1 MSFILRRILFYIVA
15 FLVAASINFML
26 PRLMPGNPIDIMFAN
41 AGNTLPP
48 EAKKALAETFGFV
61 ERPLYEEYFIY
72 LKSVFSWDF
81 GISIKYYPLT
91 VLDVLMMALPWTLF
105 LAGTSVIL
113 AFCIGSMLGVYAAWK
128 RGSWFDSLV
137 SPSAL
142 AVQSV
147 PALVVAITTLY
158 VFGLV
163 LQWLPTGYAYA
174 PALDPGWTWSYFGS
188 IAYHAIMPVGTLAFV
203 SLGGYLIT
211 MRNNMIGQLGEEHV
225 VMGHAK
231 GLTDSRV
238 RYNYAARNA
247 LLPSMTAFALSL
259 GSVMGG
265 SLIIEIVFN
274 YPGLGNLLFQGI
286 IARDYPLI
294 QGQLI
299 IMTLAMLTANLL
311 IDFIYIFLDPRL
323 RKA

>member
-1 MSFILRRILFYIVA
+1 MSFIIRRIMFYLVA
-15 FLVAASINFML
+15 FLVAATINFLL
-26 PRLMPGNPIDIMFAN
+26 PRLMPGNPIDIMFAS
-41 AGNTLPP
+41 AGNTMPP

-61 ERPLYEEYFIY
+61 ERPLIEEYFIY
-72 LKSVFSWDF
+72 LKSVFTWDF
-81 GISIKYYPLT
+81 GVSIKKYPLS
-91 VLDVLMMALPWTLF
+91 VMDVLMQALPWTLF

-113 AFCIGSMLGVYAAWK
+113 AFCIGSLLGIYAAWK
-128 RGSWFDSLV
+128 RGSGFDSV
-137 SPSAL
+137 ISPSAL

-147 PALVVAITTLY
+147 PPLVIGIITLY

-163 LQWLPTGYAYA
+163 LKLLPTSYAYD
-174 PALDPGWTWSYFGS
+174 PSIDPGFTWEYLSSVG
-188 IAYHAIMPVGTLAFV
+188 YHALMPIGTLAFV
-203 SLGGYLIT
+203 SIGGYLIT

-231 GLTDSRV
+231 GLTDKRV

-259 GSVMGG
+259 GSVLGG

-274 YPGLGNLLFQGI
+274 YPGLGNILFQGI

-311 IDFIYIFLDPRL
+311 VDFIYIFLDPRL

>member
-311 IDFIYIFLDPRL
+311 IDFIYIFL
-323 RKA
+323 

>member
-15 FLVAASINFML
+15 FLVAASINFLL

-41 AGNTLPP
+41 AGNSMPP
-48 EAKKALAETFGFV
+48 EAKKALAATFGFV
-61 ERPLYEEYFIY
+61 DRPLHEEYFLY

-81 GISIKYYPLT
+81 GVSIKKYPQS
-91 VLDVLMMALPWTLF
+91 VLDVLMRALPWTLF
-105 LAGTSVIL
+105 LAGTSVVL

-128 RGSWFDSLV
+128 RGGAFDSIV

-142 AVQSV
+142 AIQSI
-147 PALVVAITTLY
+147 PALVIAITTLFI
-158 VFGLV
+158 FGVGLE
-163 LQWLPTGYAYA
+163 WLPTSYAYK
-174 PALDPGWTWSYFGS
+174 PSLDPGWNWEYISS
-188 IAYHAIMPVGTLAFV
+188 VLYHALMPVTTLAFV
-203 SLGGYLIT
+203 SIGGYLIT

-231 GLTDSRV
+231 GLTDARV

-265 SLIIEIVFN
+265 SLITEIVFN
-274 YPGLGNLLFQGI
+274 YPGLGNILFQGI

>member
-1 MSFILRRILFYIVA
+1 L
-15 FLVAASINFML
+15 
-26 PRLMPGNPIDIMFAN
+26 
-41 AGNTLPP
+41 
-48 EAKKALAETFGFV
+48 
-61 ERPLYEEYFIY
+61 
-72 LKSVFSWDF
+72 
-81 GISIKYYPLT
+81 GI
-91 VLDVLMMALPWTLF
+91 F
-105 LAGTSVIL
+105 
-113 AFCIGSMLGVYAAWK
+113 AAWR
-128 RGSWFDSLV
+128 RGGAFDSTI
-137 SPSAL
+137 SPTAL

-147 PALVVAITTLY
+147 PALVIAITALY

-163 LQWLPTGYAYA
+163 LEWLPISYAYN
-174 PALDPGWTWSYFGS
+174 PALDPGFTWEYISSVFM
-188 IAYHAIMPVGTLAFV
+188 HAIMPITTLAFV
-203 SLGGYLIT
+203 SIGGYLIT

-231 GLTDSRV
+231 GLTDRRV

-265 SLIIEIVFN
+265 SLITEIVFN
-274 YPGLGNLLFQGI
+274 YPGLGNVLFQGI

-311 IDFIYIFLDPRL
+311 VDFIYIFLDPRL

>member
-188 IAYHAIMPVGTLAFV
+188 VAYHALMPVGTLAFV

>member
-1 MSFILRRILFYIVA
+1 MSFIFRRILFYIVA
-15 FLVAASINFML
+15 FLVAATINFLL

-41 AGNTLPP
+41 ASNSLPP
-48 EAKKALAETFGFV
+48 EAKKALAETFGLV
-61 ERPLYEEYFIY
+61 DRPLHEEYFIY

-81 GISIKYYPLT
+81 GVSIKKYPQT
-91 VLDVLMMALPWTLF
+91 VLEVLMQALPWTLF
-105 LAGTSVIL
+105 LAGTSVIIS
-113 AFCIGSMLGVYAAWK
+113 FCIGSILGIYAAWR
-128 RGSWFDSLV
+128 RGSMFDSFI

-147 PALVVAITTLY
+147 PPLVIGITTLY
-158 VFGLV
+158 IFGIMLE
-163 LQWLPTGYAYA
+163 WLPTSYAYN
-174 PALDPGWTWSYFGS
+174 PSLDPGWNWEYLSSVGH
-188 IAYHAIMPVGTLAFV
+188 HALMPVSTLAFV
-203 SLGGYLIT
+203 SIGGYLIT
-211 MRNNMIGQLGEEHV
+211 MRNNMISQLGEEHV

-231 GLTDSRV
+231 GLSDARV

-274 YPGLGNLLFQGI
+274 YPGLGNILFQGI

-299 IMTLAMLTANLL
+299 IMTLAMLTANLA
-311 IDFIYIFLDPRL
+311 IDFAYIFLDPRL